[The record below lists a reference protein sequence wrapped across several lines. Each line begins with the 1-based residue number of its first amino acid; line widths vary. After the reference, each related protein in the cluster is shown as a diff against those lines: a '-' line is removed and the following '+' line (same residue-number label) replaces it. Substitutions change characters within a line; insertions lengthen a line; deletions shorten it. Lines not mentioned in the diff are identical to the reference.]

1 MNEMENIII
10 VVWIKWRISIACKF
24 ILQID
29 QSKTDV
35 EHILCTGA
43 SDSYA
48 YIFTEACRMNVSAHI
63 SFVYSSIRTRC
74 IAGLFRWFRWLVV
87 RFAK

>member
-10 VVWIKWRISIACKF
+10 VWNKWRISIACKF

-35 EHILCTGA
+35 NTYCAPVRASCGCVCWCTLEWMWLPVQLPLHQPGG
-43 SDSYA
+43 SDGG
-48 YIFTEACRMNVSAHI
+48 SA
-63 SFVYSSIRTRC
+63 
-74 IAGLFRWFRWLVV
+74 L
-87 RFAK
+87 AK